1 MSTSMSSEQR
11 PQTPALTVHGAWH
24 GEVGDPERIFKG
36 QIAESSISGLK
47 AGTKITVSYD
57 APLQRT
63 PNLNTHGTYTLHV
76 GTPHAGSQDVKLM
89 SFTNL
94 TEKTGGQDDTEQEY
108 WQATPIPQ

>member
-1 MSTSMSSEQR
+1 MTREQR

-24 GEVGDPERIFKG
+24 GEVSDPQRIFRG
-36 QIAESSISGLK
+36 QIAESSVSGLT

-63 PNLNTHGTYTLHV
+63 SDLNTHGTYILHV
-76 GTPHAGSQDVKLM
+76 GGQDMKLM